1 MRLFAAFLLLVAAG
15 CARGDGDAGGEGRPS
30 LGFVTNGIAA
40 FWVIADK
47 GAQDAAE
54 EFNADVSVQM
64 PTDNAAGQKR
74 IVQDLLAR
82 GVDGIAISPT
92 DPANQTDLLS
102 EISSNGFLITHDS
115 EAPESDRLVY
125 IGMDNYEA
133 GRMCGRL
140 LKKVM
145 PEGGEVV
152 LFVGLLG
159 QLNADLRRQG
169 VVDELLDRPRD
180 PSRNEPVNTPLR
192 GEKFTILDTRVDQF
206 DFARAKGQAEDAIA
220 RYPNLDAMVGLF
232 AYNTPQILDAVRES
246 GKVGEITIVGFDEDD
261 DTLEGV
267 RDGAVSGT
275 IVQNPYM
282 YGYESVRVLAALARG
297 DRSVIPAD
305 KFIDIPAREI
315 TQDNLDEFWT
325 ELKRL
330 TAE

>member
-1 MRLFAAFLLLVAAG
+1 
-15 CARGDGDAGGEGRPS
+15 
-30 LGFVTNGIAA
+30 
-40 FWVIADK
+40 
-47 GAQDAAE
+47 
-54 EFNADVSVQM
+54 
-64 PTDNAAGQKR
+64 
-74 IVQDLLAR
+74 
-82 GVDGIAISPT
+82 
-92 DPANQTDLLS
+92 
-102 EISSNGFLITHDS
+102 
-115 EAPESDRLVY
+115 
-125 IGMDNYEA
+125 
-133 GRMCGRL
+133 
-140 LKKVM
+140 
-145 PEGGEVV
+145 
-152 LFVGLLG
+152 VGLLG